1 MKFGLF
7 WQVPGHEGSTVARRH
22 IETIQEITLGDELGF
37 HEAWL
42 AESPFYPTRPM
53 SQPLIVAAAA
63 AQHTKNIRFGTLA
76 TQIPLHHPLDFA
88 TSAATTDIVTDGRL
102 DLCLGGR
109 YGGASSQVMGVS
121 ADIDQNTSREM
132 VAEFADILQKAWGT
146 ERLSYRGKFWQIE
159 DVPVVPLPVQ
169 DPHPPLL
176 LAANSDTSF
185 TFAGSEG
192 LGVIGTTF
200 SQPIHNLEKHA
211 IAFTSSTTSAKSSQN
226 PQPFHIAI
234 SLFVAETREKAHG
247 LMSRNWRD
255 SDVIADGPPVHSSAI
270 GGGRHDFSSGAGGW
284 GTWNFDEACIHS
296 IYDDPEGC
304 IKRLKMIEK
313 KIPSLGQCILEFN
326 RRGRL
331 TTEEVQRSMRLF
343 ADQVMP
349 EFSSQSLK

>member
-1 MKFGLF
+1 LKFGLF
-7 WQVPGHEGSTVARRH
+7 WQVPGYEGSTVARRH

-37 HEAWL
+37 EEAWL

-63 AQHTKNIRFGTLA
+63 AQHTQNIRFGTLA

-88 TSAATTDIVTDGRL
+88 TSAATTDIVTSGRL

-109 YGGASSQVMGVS
+109 YGGASSQVMGIP
-121 ADIDQNTSREM
+121 ADLDQNTSRAM
-132 VAEFADILQKAWGT
+132 VAEFTNILRKAWSS
-146 ERLSYRGKFWQIE
+146 ERLNYDGKFWQFE

-169 DPHPPLL
+169 QPHPPLL

-185 TFAGSEG
+185 TFAGGEG

-200 SQPIHNLEKHA
+200 SQPIANLEKHA
-211 IAFTSSTTSAKSSQN
+211 ISFSNSSNPEKSSHN
-226 PQPFHIAI
+226 TQPFHIAI
-234 SLFVAETREKAHG
+234 SLFVSKTRETAHK

-255 SDVIADGPPVHSSAI
+255 SDVIVEGPPVHSSAI

-304 IKRLKMIEK
+304 IKRLKEIEE
-313 KIPSLGQCILEFN
+313 KIPSLDQCILEFN

-331 TTEEVQRSMRLF
+331 TTEEVQESMRLF
-343 ADQVMP
+343 AKRVMP
-349 EFSSQSLK
+349 EFC